1 MNWTTRLENVDRRVI
16 YVLLLIFC
24 SVPLVSPMGIPLQ
37 VSPMTEAVF
46 NIIQKLDPARD
57 TVLLA
62 FDYSPGTG
70 LDAHVVPVAIVEHL
84 VARHIKWVAVS
95 FVPEGPLMCDRL
107 IAGSNLEK
115 RGLVYGTDFV
125 SLGYMAGD
133 ENAVRLFALD
143 CTIIPTDTRGNK
155 TAGLPIM
162 QGKKTVKDFAF
173 VMQFN
178 AGGPEIWVRQVVDPM
193 KIVYALG
200 TVTVSVPSALPY
212 YDSGQIK
219 GLLGGLRAS
228 AEYELLNGKPGQGA
242 SMMDAQSMAHLLILG
257 FIALGNIAYFMSKK
271 KNAGRTG
278 SSGR

>member
-1 MNWTTRLENVDRRVI
+1 MNWTTRFQNVDRRVI
-16 YVLLLIFC
+16 YLLLLIFC
-24 SVPLVSPMGIPLQ
+24 VWPLIRPMGIPLQ
-37 VSPMTEAVF
+37 ISPMTEAVF
-46 NIIQKLDPARD
+46 KIIEKLDPTRD
-57 TVLLA
+57 TVLLS

-84 VARHIKWVAVS
+84 VARGIKWVAVS
-95 FVPEGPLMCDRL
+95 FAPEGPLMCDRL
-107 IAGSNLEK
+107 IAGSGLEK
-115 RGLVYGTDFV
+115 RGLRYGIDFV
-125 SLGYMAGD
+125 NLGYMAGD

-155 TAGLPIM
+155 TVDLPIM
-162 QGKKTVKDFAF
+162 LGKKTVKDFGF

-257 FIALGNIAYFMSKK
+257 FIALGNIAYFASKK
-271 KNAGRTG
+271 KNTGRTG
-278 SSGR
+278 

>member
-1 MNWTTRLENVDRRVI
+1 MNWTTRFQNVDRRVI
-16 YVLLLIFC
+16 YLLLLVFC
-24 SVPLVSPMGIPLQ
+24 VWPMIRPMGIPLQ
-37 VSPMTEAVF
+37 ISPMTEAVF
-46 NIIQKLDPARD
+46 KIIEKLDPTRD
-57 TVLLA
+57 TVLLS

-84 VARHIKWVAVS
+84 VARRIKWVAVS
-95 FVPEGPLMCDRL
+95 FAPEGPLMCDRL
-107 IAGSNLEK
+107 IAGSGLEK
-115 RGLVYGTDFV
+115 RGLRYGIDFV
-125 SLGYMAGD
+125 NLGYMAGD

-155 TAGLPIM
+155 TVDLPIM
-162 QGKKTVKDFAF
+162 LGKKTVKDFGF

-257 FIALGNIAYFMSKK
+257 FIALGNIAYFASKK
-271 KNAGRTG
+271 KNTGRTG
-278 SSGR
+278 